1 MRAIIQNRTPDI
13 QLRGQL
19 AESGSR
25 LEKECLHLRP
35 SSIDSSLA
43 WRMAAVAFAVGFTV
57 FGSIYSFG
65 VFLQP
70 IMADLGSSQ
79 SATSALYV
87 IASSAFYFLGPA
99 TGSIGDRLGPR
110 ALVTFGA
117 LAMGGGLA
125 LTAFVRDIFTAYLT
139 YGLGVGIGAACV
151 YIPTF
156 SVLGGWFD
164 RSRTRALSVAAAGTG
179 LGMLTLPPLCALII
193 THFGWRAAVVMLAA
207 ISGTILAAAAALVR
221 SPPPR
226 VVSTECEPLGTT
238 LRSPAFALMYASW
251 ILGTAAL
258 FVPLIFL
265 PSFAIA
271 RGADPIFA
279 SWLISI
285 VGGASV
291 LGRVGVGYALSRGG
305 VLLIYKISILAMAA
319 SYWMWL
325 LLPTFGWLLV
335 FASLLGVAYGVRIAL
350 VAPVLIELFGTS
362 RLGAYSEAFSQP
374 PGSRASRDLRW
385 PTSPRTIGAAIRGAL
400 PLQSVLALSPICWCS
415 H

>member
-1 MRAIIQNRTPDI
+1 
-13 QLRGQL
+13 
-19 AESGSR
+19 
-25 LEKECLHLRP
+25 
-35 SSIDSSLA
+35 
-43 WRMAAVAFAVGFTV
+43 MAAVAFAVGFTV

-79 SATSALYV
+79 SETSALYV

-99 TGSIGDRLGPR
+99 TGLIGDRLGPR
-110 ALVTFGA
+110 ALVSFGA

-125 LTAFVRDIFTAYLT
+125 VTALVSDISTAYLT
-139 YGLGVGIGAACV
+139 YGLGVGFGAACV

-179 LGMLTLPPLCALII
+179 LGMLVLPPLCALII
-193 THFGWRAAVVMLAA
+193 KHFGWRAALVMLAA
-207 ISGTILAAAAALVR
+207 ISCTVLAASAALVR

-226 VVSTECEPLGTT
+226 PISPQNEPLGIT
-238 LRSPAFALMYASW
+238 LRSPAFVLMYASW

-258 FVPLIFL
+258 FVALIFL

-271 RGADPIFA
+271 RGADPVAA
-279 SWLISI
+279 SWLISV

-291 LGRVGVGYALSRGG
+291 FGRVGVGYALSQGG
-305 VLLIYKISILAMAA
+305 VLVLYKISILAMAA
-319 SYWMWL
+319 SYWIWL
-325 LLPTFGWLLV
+325 FLPTFGWLLA

-362 RLGAYSEAFSQP
+362 RLGGLM
-374 PGSRASRDLRW
+374 GSFFTATGIAGLAG
-385 PTSPRTIGAAIRGAL
+385 PTVANLAADYWGSDAGSIIVAIGLGAL
-400 PLQSVLALSPICWCS
+400 AYLLVLPLKAVAEPARNE
-415 H
+415 